1 MRDKRVF
8 WKLLLLWGWAGIPRG
23 HEYSLNLLQDL
34 PSSIPAPVV
43 SWSSREAKDVTSF
56 MASVQNTA
64 PSLPPLLSHQCF
76 CVWFFFVCVTPNPTL
91 HFNLSSQAP
100 RSSIF
105 CSQLCRQSCSD
116 RILVFSNMKTPSNF
130 LLKFSA

>member
-1 MRDKRVF
+1 MSDKRVF

-43 SWSSREAKDVTSF
+43 SWSSREAKDRTSF
-56 MASVQNTA
+56 TASVQNTA

-76 CVWFFFVCVTPNPTL
+76 CVFFCVCVCYTRPL

-116 RILVFSNMKTPSNF
+116 HILVFSNMKTPSNF
-130 LLKFSA
+130 PLKFSA